1 MGGKSMTPKEYL
13 KQAYRLD
20 KIIDS
25 MVKEVEELRS
35 LSSAI
40 QSPQFGER
48 VQTTRDNEAKF
59 VKNLYKIEEFEE
71 TINYKIDRLIDL
83 KKQMSEVISS
93 VSNPDEQLVLRHRY
107 LLGQTWEQISDELV
121 ADPTTIYRWHK
132 KALNSLE
139 LPNDIIVIAN
149 SY

>member
-1 MGGKSMTPKEYL
+1 MTPKEYL

-25 MVKEVEELRS
+25 MVQEVEELRT
-35 LSSAI
+35 LASAI

-71 TINYKIDRLIDL
+71 RINHKIDYLIDL

-107 LLGQTWEQISDELV
+107 LLGETWEKIGDILHADER
-121 ADPTTIYRWHK
+121 TIRRWHF
-132 KALNSLE
+132 KALKQV
-139 LPNDIIVIAN
+139 VIPKDAIKI
-149 SY
+149 